1 MREEWW
7 VVRKALQ
14 MAGWRA
20 EPSADKRVAQMAEH
34 SAVESAVLWAEQKV
48 AWMAVQLAVRKV
60 VHSAELKAEQKAALS
75 EYSRVDN
82 WAGH

>member
-1 MREEWW
+1 
-7 VVRKALQ
+7 
-14 MAGWRA
+14 
-20 EPSADKRVAQMAEH
+20 MAEH